1 VGAVVSSIGLYSSSM
16 SSAAYLLAGMADLGH
31 LPSLFAA
38 RAPAF
43 DTPWVSITITGAIA
57 LGMSFL
63 SFDSIVAVTNFLYS
77 LGMLLEFAAFVWL
90 RVKRPDLSRPYRVP
104 MGTAGVAVMCAVPSA
119 FLVLVMAVAG
129 WKVCMAG
136 AAFTGAGVVVYY
148 VMAFC
153 KARECFKFG
162 HAEGRE
168 YEGC

>member
-1 VGAVVSSIGLYSSSM
+1 
-16 SSAAYLLAGMADLGH
+16 MADLGH
-31 LPSLFAA
+31 LPVPV
-38 RAPAF
+38 RRTRPVF
-43 DTPWVSITITGAIA
+43 DTPRVSITVTGAIA

-90 RVKRPDLSRPYRVP
+90 RAKRPDLPRPYCVP

-119 FLVLVMAVAG
+119 FLVLVTAVAG
-129 WKVCMAG
+129 WKVCVAS

-153 KARECFKFG
+153 KARGMFLVWVCR
-162 HAEGRE
+162 GR
-168 YEGC
+168 GI